1 MVDVRFML
9 TPGDRNEVG
18 RLCAAGGVGWPTFT
32 YVVLP
37 ELPGGSYTVVDNST
51 HQAWTEEFKTLDGA
65 LLWAMKVKE
74 DADEVRRKLD
84 FIGMICAA
92 VESPDEGV
100 PAPHIGVDSD
110 T

>member
-18 RLCAAGGVGWPTFT
+18 RLCAAGGAGWPTFT

-37 ELPGGSYTVVDNST
+37 DRPGGNYTVVDNST

-74 DADEVRRKLD
+74 DADEVRRELD